1 MVIKTTQ
8 CFTDVENK
16 LLVSIRERRT
26 REEYIREK
34 GLRDMNYELLG
45 IKQISNKGIVYST
58 GNCGHYRV
66 ITFNGE

>member
-8 CFTDVENK
+8 CFTDVENN
-16 LLVSIRERRT
+16 VSIRERRMS
-26 REEYIREK
+26 EGYIRET

-45 IKQISNKGIVYST
+45 IKQISNKGILYST
-58 GNCGHYRV
+58 GNYGHYHV